1 MLMLEC
7 NKNDA
12 DYDDDSESES
22 GCEWRNFYYKHLH
35 AILHSV
41 IFLLF
46 SLHSNDCLSVR
57 PFVCFFVLQRKE
69 SYFLIICNLIHS
81 DLTVPSRSQ
90 KIVFV
95 PLWLFKK
102 NHTMASCSFLS
113 FSIFPLCT
121 VGVQRKI
128 NNSLIVSFKMT
139 FFFKLIRKFS
149 LYKEIKSEFYVNNVQ
164 V

>member
-1 MLMLEC
+1 MEKTYVCMLMLEC

-57 PFVCFFVLQRKE
+57 LSVFCIAEKRILFFNYL
-69 SYFLIICNLIHS
+69 
-81 DLTVPSRSQ
+81 
-90 KIVFV
+90 
-95 PLWLFKK
+95 
-102 NHTMASCSFLS
+102 
-113 FSIFPLCT
+113 
-121 VGVQRKI
+121 
-128 NNSLIVSFKMT
+128 
-139 FFFKLIRKFS
+139 
-149 LYKEIKSEFYVNNVQ
+149 
-164 V
+164 